1 MAVLLAMQVK
11 LSEATCIPIQECK
24 TRWTSLFE
32 MLNWFKRNQVCCYRA
47 AHCASTMMSRAC
59 CANVLLLCWYF
70 NIVVV
75 AEC

>member
-11 LSEATCIPIQECK
+11 LSEATCRPIQECK

-32 MLNWFKRNQVCCYRA
+32 MLNWFRRNQVCCCRA
-47 AHCASTMMSRAC
+47 AHCAAMLQRAC
-59 CANVLLLCWYF
+59 CANVLLLCWFF
-70 NIVVV
+70 NIAVA